1 MALTVLDAGVIIG
14 VLDAADEHHNAARSA
29 LRRVLDAGDALAV
42 PASAY
47 AECMVGPARRDA
59 DAMGAVDAFLADLAA
74 DVEPITRQIA
84 RRAAQLRAR
93 HGKHLRLPDA
103 LVLATAL
110 HLGAERVMT
119 TDAGWPRAGILVE
132 VIR

>member
-14 VLDAADEHHNAARSA
+14 VLDAADAHHNAARSA

-59 DAMGAVDAFLADLAA
+59 DAMGAVDAFLRILPPTSSRSRGRLRG
-74 DVEPITRQIA
+74 VPHSFA
-84 RRAAQLRAR
+84 RVTGNICAFPMRWCC
-93 HGKHLRLPDA
+93 
-103 LVLATAL
+103 ATAL
-110 HLGAERVMT
+110 PWPPER
-119 TDAGWPRAGILVE
+119 RS
-132 VIR
+132 